1 MIKLNLNGETLTKL
15 QQLTGTSSYEFLG
28 FTIDLENST
37 LTDNLNQLEQNL
49 SEWAIQILTVLL
61 SHYASANPIAQT
73 GKLLKFKDVPG
84 GYAYEDAF
92 AKRAIE
98 PVADCFGENPDELPK
113 AARLL
118 GGTQLEIGDA
128 SAQIPALK
136 GILLTYIL
144 WGTDEFTA
152 SANILYD
159 SSASNYLPTED
170 IAVLGEITTLRLI
183 EAKKRV
189 IEKNKTG
196 L

>member
-15 QQLTGTSSYEFLG
+15 QHLTGTSSYDFLG
-28 FTIDLENST
+28 FTLDLRDGT
-37 LTDNLNQLEQNL
+37 LTDNLSKLEQTL
-49 SEWAIQILTVLL
+49 SEWTIQILTVLL
-61 SHYASANPIAQT
+61 SHYAAASPIAQT
-73 GKLLKFKDVPG
+73 GKLLKFKDIPG
-84 GYAYEDAF
+84 GYAYEEAF
-92 AKRAIE
+92 TKRAIE

-113 AARLL
+113 AARVF

-159 SSASNYLPTED
+159 ASASNYLPTED
-170 IAVLGEITTLRLI
+170 LAVLGEITTLRLI
-183 EAKKRV
+183 EAKKLL
-189 IEKNKTG
+189 IEKNKSA

>member
-15 QQLTGTSSYEFLG
+15 QQITGTSSYEFLG
-28 FTIDLENST
+28 FTIDLKNST

-49 SEWAIQILTVLL
+49 REWAIQILTVLL

-159 SSASNYLPTED
+159 ASSSNYLPTED
-170 IAVLGEITTLRLI
+170 LAVLGEITTLRLI
-183 EAKKRV
+183 EAKKRL

>member
-15 QQLTGTSSYEFLG
+15 QELTGTSSYEFLG

-73 GKLLKFKDVPG
+73 GKLLKFKDAPG

-159 SSASNYLPTED
+159 ASASNYLPTED
-170 IAVLGEITTLRLI
+170 LAVLGEITTLRLI

>member
-128 SAQIPALK
+128 SAEIPALK

-144 WGTDEFTA
+144 WGTEEFTA

-159 SSASNYLPTED
+159 ASASNYLPTED
-170 IAVLGEITTLRLI
+170 LAVLGEITTLRLI
-183 EAKKRV
+183 EAKKWL

>member
-15 QQLTGTSSYEFLG
+15 QHLTGTSSYDFLG
-28 FTIDLENST
+28 FTLDLKDGT
-37 LTDNLNQLEQNL
+37 LTDNLSQIEQTL

-61 SHYASANPIAQT
+61 AHYTSASPIAQT

-84 GYAYEDAF
+84 GYAYEEAF
-92 AKRAIE
+92 SKRAIE

-113 AARLL
+113 AARMI
-118 GGTQLEIGDA
+118 GGTQLQIGDA

-159 SSASNYLPTED
+159 ASASNYLPTED
-170 IAVLGEITTLRLI
+170 LAVLGEITTLRLI
-183 EAKKRV
+183 EAKKLL
-189 IEKNKTG
+189 IEKNKSA

>member
-128 SAQIPALK
+128 SAEIPALK

-144 WGTDEFTA
+144 WGTEEFTA

-159 SSASNYLPTED
+159 ASSSNYLPTED
-170 IAVLGEITTLRLI
+170 LAVLGEITTLRLI

>member
-1 MIKLNLNGETLTKL
+1 MIKLDLNGETLTKL
-15 QQLTGTSSYEFLG
+15 QKLTGTSRYEFLG
-28 FTIDLENST
+28 FTIDLKDST
-37 LTDNLNQLEQNL
+37 LTDNLSQPEQNL
-49 SEWAIQILTVLL
+49 SEWAIQILKVLL
-61 SHYASANPIAQT
+61 SHYASANPIVPT

-84 GYAYEDAF
+84 GYAYEEAF
-92 AKRAIE
+92 AKRAID
-98 PVADCFGENPDELPK
+98 PVAECFGENPDELPK
-113 AARLL
+113 AAKLL

-159 SSASNYLPTED
+159 ASASNYLPTED
-170 IAVLGEITTLRLI
+170 LAVLGEITTLRLI
-183 EAKKRV
+183 EAKKLL
-189 IEKNKTG
+189 IEKNKSA

>member
-15 QQLTGTSSYEFLG
+15 QHLTGTSSYEFLG
-28 FTIDLENST
+28 FTLDLKDST
-37 LTDNLNQLEQNL
+37 LTDNLSQLEQNI

-73 GKLLKFKDVPG
+73 GKLLKFKDIPG
-84 GYAYEDAF
+84 GYAYEEAF
-92 AKRAIE
+92 TKRAIE

-113 AARLL
+113 AARVF

-159 SSASNYLPTED
+159 ASASNYLPTED
-170 IAVLGEITTLRLI
+170 LAVLGEITTLRLI
-183 EAKKRV
+183 EAKKLL
-189 IEKNKTG
+189 IEKNKSA

>member
-1 MIKLNLNGETLTKL
+1 MFKLNLNRETLTKL

-28 FTIDLENST
+28 FTIDLKNST

-98 PVADCFGENPDELPK
+98 PVADCFGENPEELPK

-128 SAQIPALK
+128 STQIPALK

-159 SSASNYLPTED
+159 ASASNYLPTED
-170 IAVLGEITTLRLI
+170 LAVLGEITTLRLI
-183 EAKKRV
+183 EAKKQL

>member
-1 MIKLNLNGETLTKL
+1 MIKLNLNEETLTKL
-15 QQLTGTSSYEFLG
+15 QSLTGASSYDFLG
-28 FTIDLENST
+28 FTLDLKNST

-61 SHYASANPIAQT
+61 PHYASANPIAQT

-159 SSASNYLPTED
+159 ASASNYLPTED
-170 IAVLGEITTLRLI
+170 LAVLGEITTLRLI
-183 EAKKRV
+183 EAKKRL

>member
-15 QQLTGTSSYEFLG
+15 QHLTGTISYDFLG
-28 FTIDLENST
+28 FTLDLKDGT

-61 SHYASANPIAQT
+61 SHYASANAIEQT
-73 GKLLKFKDVPG
+73 GKLLKFKDIPG
-84 GYAYEDAF
+84 GYAYEETF

-113 AARLL
+113 VARVL
-118 GGTQLEIGDA
+118 GGAQLEIGDA
-128 SAQIPALK
+128 SAKIPALK
-136 GILLTYIL
+136 GIFLTYIL

-159 SSASNYLPTED
+159 ASASNYLPTED
-170 IAVLGEITTLRLI
+170 LAVLGEITTLRLI
-183 EAKKRV
+183 EAKKLL
-189 IEKNKTG
+189 IEKNRTNF
-196 L
+196 

>member
-1 MIKLNLNGETLTKL
+1 MIKLNLSGETLTKL

-113 AARLL
+113 AAMLL

-159 SSASNYLPTED
+159 ASASNYLPTED
-170 IAVLGEITTLRLI
+170 LAVLGEITTLRLI

>member
-1 MIKLNLNGETLTKL
+1 MIKLNLSGETLTKL

-73 GKLLKFKDVPG
+73 GKLLKFKDAPG

-159 SSASNYLPTED
+159 ASASNYLPTED
-170 IAVLGEITTLRLI
+170 LAVLGEITTLRLI

>member
-15 QQLTGTSSYEFLG
+15 QHLTGTSSYEFLG
-28 FTIDLENST
+28 FTLDLKDGT
-37 LTDNLNQLEQNL
+37 LTDNLSKLEQTL

-61 SHYASANPIAQT
+61 AHYTSASPIAQT

-84 GYAYEDAF
+84 GYAYEEAF
-92 AKRAIE
+92 SKRAIE

-113 AARLL
+113 AAKAL
-118 GGTQLEIGDA
+118 GGIQLEIGDA

-136 GILLTYIL
+136 GIILTYIL

-159 SSASNYLPTED
+159 ASASNYLPTED
-170 IAVLGEITTLRLI
+170 LAVLGEITTLRLI
-183 EAKKRV
+183 EAKKLL
-189 IEKNKTG
+189 IEKNKSA

>member
-1 MIKLNLNGETLTKL
+1 MIKLNLNEETLTKL
-15 QQLTGTSSYEFLG
+15 QSLTGASSYDFLG
-28 FTIDLENST
+28 FTLDLKNST

-159 SSASNYLPTED
+159 ASASNYLPTED
-170 IAVLGEITTLRLI
+170 LAVLGEITTLRLI
-183 EAKKRV
+183 EAKKRL

>member
-15 QQLTGTSSYEFLG
+15 QHLTGTSSYEFLG
-28 FTIDLENST
+28 FTLDLKDGT
-37 LTDNLNQLEQNL
+37 LTDNLSKLEQTL

-61 SHYASANPIAQT
+61 AHYTSASPIAQT

-84 GYAYEDAF
+84 GYAYEEAF
-92 AKRAIE
+92 SKRAIE

-113 AARLL
+113 AARMI
-118 GGTQLEIGDA
+118 GGTQLQIGDA

-159 SSASNYLPTED
+159 ASASNYLPTED
-170 IAVLGEITTLRLI
+170 LAVLGEITTLRLI
-183 EAKKRV
+183 EAKKLL
-189 IEKNKTG
+189 IEKNKSA